1 MNEELIEVLAEQ
13 ELDTLKAWEAD
24 ALEQLRAGSYMTY
37 AASGGG
43 VQYSMAR
50 AISPQDW
57 LTAIRQA
64 IKLKQGVQP
73 TVGQC
78 ATIIFTHTA
87 S

>member
-1 MNEELIEVLAEQ
+1 MTQEIIEALAEQ
-13 ELDTLKAWEAD
+13 EMETLKQWEAE
-24 ALEQLRAGSYMTY
+24 ALQALRAGSYMTS
-37 AASGGG
+37 AATGGG
-43 VQYSMAR
+43 VQYAMAR
-50 AISPQDW
+50 SISPQDW
-57 LTAIRQA
+57 LTALRQA